1 MTVSATSTISDYN
14 QTYQASGTTSIRQQ
28 RKQDFADLAQAL
40 QAGDLGGAQQAFS
53 ALQQLMVPNA
63 VSTTSK
69 AQTVQPTNG
78 VSSIDTDLNAL
89 TQSIQSGDQI
99 QAQSDLSKLTQDLKS
114 IGGKG
119 HHHHH
124 HASATQQS
132 GSSTESSAGSSTQDA
147 AKTATSS
154 FSINFEQFL
163 SAMALTQQPE
173 TGSLAGSTGLNLT
186 V

>member
-14 QTYQASGTTSIRQQ
+14 QTYQASGTTSVRQQ

-53 ALQQLMVPNA
+53 ALQQLMMPNA
-63 VSTTSK
+63 VSTTSQ

-78 VSSIDTDLNAL
+78 VDSIGTDLNAL
-89 TQSIQSGDQI
+89 TQSIQSGDQVK
-99 QAQSDLSKLTQDLKS
+99 AQSDLAKLAQDLKS
-114 IGGKG
+114 IGGKK

-124 HASATQQS
+124 HASATPQS
-132 GSSTESSAGSSTQDA
+132 DASTVSGAGSSTQDA
-147 AKTATSS
+147 AKTTASS
-154 FSINFEQFL
+154 LSINFDQFL
-163 SAMALTQQPE
+163 SALALIQPV
-173 TGSLAGSTGLNLT
+173 TGSSAGSSGLNLI